1 MTSNR
6 IVHTVTVG
14 IFLCFTVACGI
25 SEPST
30 PGVLQSDPPLVG
42 PSSNTLP
49 NYDAAV
55 SRLLNQITELPS
67 SNIAGDVVWN
77 TRFYMESLLTAYSA
91 TGNQKYINS
100 FMATGT
106 EVLGLVQSLSILNVS
121 DPSAPGPPKT
131 GPMITVTGWPTSIA
145 AFNGSVSIPTADGK
159 VSFYA
164 QVLRPASGLTNLEI
178 TQMSPSGFL
187 LSWQTASGVILATNT
202 VNSES
207 DLDSIANAPLDYFAS
222 NYRIANTG
230 LGLPATGT
238 YSLGTPLSMVWH
250 GEQTGGI
257 LIPFVRFLLLAKLRP
272 SIADPVIVQEWTS
285 QIVNIADSYENQLV
299 TDGDGGLVITNPYW
313 MPGTDA
319 STPAPSDYINA
330 EITMRM
336 LLYELTGNSQELAL
350 AKGVLTHEMTNL
362 QTSSAG
368 WLLLKDW
375 PDIHSWSSKSQAPY
389 GSIYDTLTYY
399 NLNES
404 ATVEGGLFVETL
416 QTAVDYNLVSD
427 MGLSASL
434 YGTQLATF
442 EQYIRIPYSGAMALV
457 SEEYPTPTSSPG
469 DPVVPS
475 PIPVVAAFYL
485 PPVTSPASFVCDNW
499 KWMLNNEQSF
509 EAGYGEAVGFPLR
522 AWAQSEAA
530 ALTNSAQCSL
540 QQ

>member
-1 MTSNR
+1 
-6 IVHTVTVG
+6 
-14 IFLCFTVACGI
+14 
-25 SEPST
+25 
-30 PGVLQSDPPLVG
+30 
-42 PSSNTLP
+42 
-49 NYDAAV
+49 
-55 SRLLNQITELPS
+55 
-67 SNIAGDVVWN
+67 
-77 TRFYMESLLTAYSA
+77 
-91 TGNQKYINS
+91 
-100 FMATGT
+100 
-106 EVLGLVQSLSILNVS
+106 
-121 DPSAPGPPKT
+121 
-131 GPMITVTGWPTSIA
+131 
-145 AFNGSVSIPTADGK
+145 
-159 VSFYA
+159 
-164 QVLRPASGLTNLEI
+164 
-178 TQMSPSGFL
+178 
-187 LSWQTASGVILATNT
+187 
-202 VNSES
+202 
-207 DLDSIANAPLDYFAS
+207 
-222 NYRIANTG
+222 
-230 LGLPATGT
+230 
-238 YSLGTPLSMVWH
+238 MVWH

>member
-1 MTSNR
+1 
-6 IVHTVTVG
+6 
-14 IFLCFTVACGI
+14 
-25 SEPST
+25 
-30 PGVLQSDPPLVG
+30 
-42 PSSNTLP
+42 
-49 NYDAAV
+49 
-55 SRLLNQITELPS
+55 
-67 SNIAGDVVWN
+67 
-77 TRFYMESLLTAYSA
+77 
-91 TGNQKYINS
+91 
-100 FMATGT
+100 
-106 EVLGLVQSLSILNVS
+106 
-121 DPSAPGPPKT
+121 
-131 GPMITVTGWPTSIA
+131 MITVTGWPTSIA